1 MTGRKFATFL
11 LVIFT
16 IAAVAYYFTTPHGTD
31 MPLIGVV
38 DGNEVIVSPQ
48 MTGRIITLNVDEGS
62 TVKKGDLIAVL
73 DSTELEANLA
83 ATKANVTSLEE
94 QVNEANHNYTWTNGQ
109 TDASLIEANERATYA
124 QAQLEPARAQL
135 KRDRDDLRRM
145 QQLFD
150 KGEVSAQD
158 RDHAEAAV
166 TISQANVTALE
177 QATKAE
183 AAAVNVAQ
191 ANRIQVDA
199 RKSAISTTMAQL
211 EQARASEAQMAT
223 QLGYTKIYAPLDG
236 IVSVRVAKQGEV
248 VAIGA
253 PIVVVVDVD
262 HLWVR
267 ADVEET
273 YSDSVVIGQKLR
285 VQLPDGT
292 ITEGPLIFRAV
303 ENNFATQRDVGR
315 RKRDIRTLVLK
326 VRLDNPK
333 GAYVPGMTAEVLVPA
348 AQLKGTAVAQGAEA
362 CNGWTF
368 WHVERKGSLTVIDS
382 LRAQFRAETPG

>member
-48 MTGRIITLNVDEGS
+48 LTGRIITLNVDEGS

-109 TDASLIEANERATYA
+109 TDASLIEAHARATYA
-124 QAQLEPARAQL
+124 DAQLEPARAQL

-273 YSDSVVIGQKLR
+273 YIASIVVGQKLR

-292 ITEGPLIFRAV
+292 ITQGSVIFRGV
-303 ENNFATQRDVGR
+303 ENDFATQRDVSR
-315 RKRDIRTLVLK
+315 TKRDIKTFEIK
-326 VRLDNPK
+326 VSVPNTDRRLFT
-333 GAYVPGMTAEVLVPA
+333 GMTAYVLLPSTPA
-348 AQLKGTAVAQGAEA
+348 KRR
-362 CNGWTF
+362 WPF
-368 WHVERKGSLTVIDS
+368 
-382 LRAQFRAETPG
+382 